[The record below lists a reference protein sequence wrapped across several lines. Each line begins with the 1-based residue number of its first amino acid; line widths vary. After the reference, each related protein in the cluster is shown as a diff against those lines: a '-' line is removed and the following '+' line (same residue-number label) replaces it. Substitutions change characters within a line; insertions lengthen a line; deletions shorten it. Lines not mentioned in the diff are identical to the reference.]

1 MKTTTWT
8 IGVAFFASIS
18 RVGAQ
23 SVVLGGACDPAQD
36 VFGCQ
41 GKNYMACDPTSKRW
55 ILQNLCPTDCLGIPS
70 FAQNCGRN
78 SHGIEEPGT
87 NPNPSPTTTTP
98 TPTPTTTTTRP
109 STRPASIVPSI
120 PVSTVPV
127 SVSVSPNVTPVVGI
141 VPTPANT
148 PNPLPPA
155 SSASPASSSTKAPIW
170 ILGPALFVT
179 LAVGTLLVV
188 VYRRRRARFPDP
200 ETQIKPPFTPTLAS
214 VLEKRYVVVHPYV
227 PAVNDEIALSTGD
240 VVRLFLLFDDGWAK
254 GVNEATGQTGLLPC
268 ACIEELSPPSHSPLA
283 ASPTTYSTA
292 SVSSITPVLPSSSSS
307 SPR

>member
-1 MKTTTWT
+1 MKATTWT

-18 RVGAQ
+18 NRVGAQ
-23 SVVLGGACDPAQD
+23 SVVLGGACDAAQD

-78 SHGIEEPGT
+78 THGIEEPGT

-98 TPTPTTTTTRP
+98 TPPTTTTIARP
-109 STRPASIVPSI
+109 STRPSTTVPSI

-127 SVSVSPNVTPVVGI
+127 SVSPNVTPVAGI
-141 VPTPANT
+141 VPTPPIT

-170 ILGPALFVT
+170 ILAPTLVVT
-179 LAVGTLLVV
+179 LALGTLLVL
-188 VYRRRRARFPDP
+188 VYRRRKTKFPDP
-200 ETQIKPPFTPTLAS
+200 ETQKPIFTPTLAS

-283 ASPTTYSTA
+283 ATPTTYSTT

-307 SPR
+307 PPR